1 MKNISYHVKYL
12 RQIVTAVSDGATA
25 AVAAERYIE
34 EIDYQV
40 KSYFEI
46 VLNLGKLCG
55 IIFFKRGA
63 CDAG

>member
-34 EIDYQV
+34 EIDY
-40 KSYFEI
+40 
-46 VLNLGKLCG
+46 
-55 IIFFKRGA
+55 
-63 CDAG
+63 